1 MTDIEFVLSLTP
13 EQIYKFVDFNKK
25 ENLLV
30 GIILKP
36 VNKYDTLCVR
46 NDDFRMDYKWINN
59 EWKEDAY
66 I

>member
-13 EQIYKFVDFNKK
+13 KQIYKFIEFNNKP
-25 ENLLV
+25 EFLV

-36 VNKYDTLCVR
+36 VNEYGTLCVKS
-46 NDDFRMDYKWINN
+46 DDFRMDYKWINN
-59 EWKEDAY
+59 EWKENAH